1 MITKI
6 LNKQNLTVII
16 FCLTGIIPIRIFAET
31 QIDKQLSDYVSKA
44 YPDCA
49 CEIAETVKGDL
60 VGDDLS
66 ETAVFISLD
75 EGNQSKIL
83 ILKGVRSEKIVPIA
97 ISKSFENCQHGNE
110 ISIDKK
116 TLVISCFHN
125 GDGSIDSFDEVKYAF
140 RKGRLRLIGKD
151 SALVNGASFTPE
163 LSRHDINEST
173 NYLTGNV
180 ITTKKWQTGKTT
192 HAVSKLTQKQMIP
205 RYFEDFDSFYD

>member
-16 FCLTGIIPIRIFAET
+16 FCLTGIIPVKIFAET
-31 QIDKQLSDYVSKA
+31 QINKQLSDYVSKT

-49 CEIAETVKGDL
+49 CEINEIVKGDL
-60 VGDDLS
+60 TVDMLA
-66 ETAVFISLD
+66 ETLVNIGLD

-83 ILKGVRSEKIVPIA
+83 VLKGVRSDKVVPIA
-97 ISKSFENCQHGNE
+97 ISKPFENCQHGNE

-125 GDGSIDSFDEVKYAF
+125 GDGSIDSFDNVKYAF
-140 RKGRLRLIGKD
+140 RKGRLRLIGKE
-151 SALVNGASFTPE
+151 SALINGTSFTPE
-163 LSRHDINEST
+163 LSRPDINEST

-180 ITTKKWQTGKTT
+180 ITTKKWQTGKRT
-192 HAVSKLTQKQMIP
+192 HNVSKLTQKQMIR